1 MKIGILT
8 QHFLL
13 NYGGIIQNYAL
24 QQVLLKLGH
33 EPLTFEHDTCYS
45 RTRWLLRTFKQILTT
60 HSFKNLPIY
69 PVYKGRI
76 GNKNFIKFVLKHIN
90 SVPVKDFVPSL
101 TAKYG
106 IEAYVVGSDQVWR
119 PAFNLDPRLG
129 NMFLDFADDTV
140 KKLSY
145 AASFGCKEWEYTKE
159 QEQMCGKLAKRFDAI
174 SVREASGVDLCKQH
188 FGGDATL
195 VLDPTL
201 LLTKEDY
208 EKVCADIPTKNKHIF
223 VYSLVV
229 SDKVLA
235 VASSISQKTGLPVVV
250 KQAGDKVKKE
260 DTIEDW
266 FAEFR
271 DADYIVT
278 DSFHGM
284 VFSIIFNKPFYIVM
298 NPSGGNDRYISLL
311 SQLDLMDRIIKDNQV
326 SNMESINWEEVNQKL
341 ASLRQ
346 ESMNF
351 LKGKLNQTHEEYPFD
366 FSRDSLI

>member
-24 QQVLLKLGH
+24 QQVLLKLGY

-45 RTRWLLRTFKQILTT
+45 RTRWFLRTVKQILTT
-60 HSFKNLPIY
+60 RSLKKLPVY
-69 PVYKGRI
+69 PIYKGRI
-76 GNKNFIKFVLKHIN
+76 GNKNFIKFVLKNIK
-90 SVPVKDFVPSL
+90 SVPVKDFTPLL
-101 TAKYG
+101 TAQYG
-106 IEAYVVGSDQVWR
+106 IDAYIVGSDQVWR
-119 PAFNLDPRLG
+119 PAFNLGPRLG
-129 NMFLDFADDTV
+129 NMFLNFADDKV

-159 QEQMCGKLAKRFDAI
+159 QEKACSKLARRFDAI
-174 SVREASGVDLCKQH
+174 SVREASAVDLCKNH
-188 FGGDATL
+188 FGIDVSL

-201 LLTKEDY
+201 LLNREDY
-208 EKVCADIPTKNKHIF
+208 EKVCNNIPKKDKHIF

-229 SDKVLA
+229 GESVMS
-235 VASSISQKTGLPVVV
+235 VASKVSEAKGLPIVV
-250 KQAGDKVKKE
+250 KEAGGKVKKE

-271 DADYIVT
+271 DAEYVVT

-311 SQLDLMDRIIKDNQV
+311 SQLGLIGRIITDEPSPLDMQIDWNA
-326 SNMESINWEEVNQKL
+326 VNERL
-341 ASLRQ
+341 HNLRQ
-346 ESMNF
+346 SSLTF
-351 LKGKLNQTHEEYPFD
+351 LKNNL
-366 FSRDSLI
+366 

>member
-8 QHFLL
+8 QHFML

-24 QQVLLKLGH
+24 QQVLLRLGH

-45 RTRWLLRTFKQILTT
+45 RTRWFLRTVKQVLKTR
-60 HSFKNLPIY
+60 SFKNLPVY

-76 GNKNFIKFVLKHIN
+76 GNTNFIKFVLKHIK

-101 TAKYG
+101 TTQYG
-106 IEAYVVGSDQVWR
+106 IDAYIVGSDQVWR
-119 PAFNLDPRLG
+119 PAFNLGPRLG
-129 NMFLDFADDTV
+129 NMFLDFADDKV
-140 KKLSY
+140 MCLSY

-159 QEQMCGKLAKRFDAI
+159 QELTCSKLAKRFNAI
-174 SVREASGVDLCKQH
+174 SVREASGLELCKQH
-188 FGGDATL
+188 FGVDATL
-195 VLDPTL
+195 VIDPTL
-201 LLTKEDY
+201 LLSKEDY
-208 EKVCADIPTKNKHIF
+208 EKVCVDIPLKGKHIF

-235 VASSISQKTGLPVVV
+235 VASSVSEKTGLAIVV
-250 KQAGDKVKKE
+250 KQAGDKVKRE
-260 DTIEDW
+260 DTIEEW

-271 DADYIVT
+271 DAEYVVT

-284 VFSIIFNKPFYIVM
+284 AFSIIFNKPFAIVM

-311 SQLDLMDRIIKDNQV
+311 SQLGLMDRIAKDELQP
-326 SNMESINWEEVNQKL
+326 NMETINWNDVNQKL
-341 ASLRQ
+341 AVLRQ

-351 LKGKLNQTHEEYPFD
+351 LKVNLSQAHDE
-366 FSRDSLI
+366 